1 MSFNLQDNSGLSG
14 CFSKAGLTIAT
25 TTSAYRIVNATPY
38 AINGKLY
45 SKAATDNIAFS
56 AWSGSLTNLSAGQ
69 ACALLVLL
77 DSAGTAKVAQGDIRA
92 AGEACPLPTVPN
104 GYAVIGAI
112 KIVANTAAFTF
123 GTTALNASGISTTY
137 TDLASHPGEAL

>member
-1 MSFNLQDNSGLSG
+1 MSYNLQDNSGLSG

-77 DSAGTAKVAQGDIRA
+77 DSAGTAKVAQGPVVE
-92 AGEACPLPTVPN
+92 AGSACPLPPVPN
-104 GYAVIGAI
+104 GYATVGAI
-112 KIVANTAAFTF
+112 KIVASTVAFTF
-123 GTTALNASGISTTY
+123 GTTALNASGTTVTY